1 MSDELPP
8 DESEETLPFEEEE
21 EEVPSQNVFII
32 DTGAKGPKFRAV
44 SLFGNLEEDSLAA
57 AVHTLVALNDAAIEE
72 SARSEEEEKPSL
84 RFYISTWGGDVHGMF
99 ALYDLMRSVREEVE
113 IETSGRGKVM
123 SAGVLLLAAGTKG
136 MRVVGRNTRI
146 MIHGIQAA
154 QHGGLPSLENEME
167 ETRWLQDK
175 MVEALATETKLTKSK
190 IQKMIAKQVDCYI
203 SAEEALELGIVDTI
217 L

>member
-21 EEVPSQNVFII
+21 PPAQNVFLI
-32 DTGAKGPKFRAV
+32 DTGSKGPKFRAV
-44 SLFGNLEEDSLAA
+44 SLFGNLEEESLAE
-57 AVHTLVALNDAAIEE
+57 AVHTLVALNEAAIEE
-72 SARSEEEEKPSL
+72 GSRSEEEEKPSL

-99 ALYDLMRSVREEVE
+99 ALYDLMRSVRHEVD
-113 IETSGRGKVM
+113 IETIGLGKVM
-123 SAGVLLLAAGTKG
+123 SAGVLLLAAGAKG

-154 QHGGLPSLENEME
+154 QVGGLLSLENEME
-167 ETRWLQDK
+167 ETRWLQNK
-175 MVEALATETKLTKSK
+175 MVEALAAETKLTKSK

-203 SAEEALELGIVDTI
+203 SAEEALELGIVDVI
-217 L
+217 I

>member
-1 MSDELPP
+1 MSDEITP
-8 DESEETLPFEEEE
+8 EENEEILLVEEEE
-21 EEVPSQNVFII
+21 DAPSQNVFLI
-32 DTGAKGPKFRAV
+32 DTGNKGPKFRAV
-44 SLFGNLEEDSLAA
+44 SLFGNLDEESLAEA
-57 AVHTLVALNDAAIEE
+57 IHTLVALNEAAIEE
-72 SARSEEEEKPSL
+72 GARLEEDEKPSL

-99 ALYDLMRSVREEVE
+99 ALYDLMRSVRHEVD
-113 IETSGRGKVM
+113 IETIGLGKVM
-123 SAGVLLLAAGTKG
+123 SAGVLLLAAGAKG

-167 ETRWLQDK
+167 ETRWLQAK
-175 MVEALATETKLTKSK
+175 MVEALVAETKLTKAK

-203 SAEEALELGIVDTI
+203 SAEEALELGIVDII

>member
-8 DESEETLPFEEEE
+8 DESEETLPFEE

-44 SLFGNLEEDSLAA
+44 SLFGNLEEDSLAD
-57 AVHTLVALNDAAIEE
+57 AVHTLVALNEAAIEE
-72 SARSEEEEKPSL
+72 SARSEEEQKPSL

-113 IETSGRGKVM
+113 IETIGLGKVM

-203 SAEEALELGIVDTI
+203 SAEEALELGIVDI
-217 L
+217 II

>member
-21 EEVPSQNVFII
+21 PPAQNVFLI
-32 DTGAKGPKFRAV
+32 DTGSKGPKFRAV
-44 SLFGNLEEDSLAA
+44 SLFGNLEEESLAE
-57 AVHTLVALNDAAIEE
+57 AVHTLVALNEAAIEE
-72 SARSEEEEKPSL
+72 SSRSDDETAKPSL

-99 ALYDLMRSVREEVE
+99 ALYDLMCSVKEEVE
-113 IETSGRGKVM
+113 IETIGLGKVM

-136 MRVVGRNTRI
+136 MRVVGKNTRI

-154 QHGGLPSLENEME
+154 QVGGLLSLENEME

-175 MVEALATETKLTKSK
+175 MVEALAAETKLTKSK

-203 SAEEALELGIVDTI
+203 SAEEALELGIVDI
-217 L
+217 II

>member
-21 EEVPSQNVFII
+21 PPAQNVFLI
-32 DTGAKGPKFRAV
+32 DTGSKGPKFRAV
-44 SLFGNLEEDSLAA
+44 SLFGNLEEESLAE
-57 AVHTLVALNDAAIEE
+57 AVHTLVALNEAAIEE
-72 SARSEEEEKPSL
+72 GSRSEEEEKPSL

-99 ALYDLMRSVREEVE
+99 ALYDLMRSVRHEVD
-113 IETSGRGKVM
+113 IETIGLGKVM
-123 SAGVLLLAAGTKG
+123 SAGVLLLAAGAKG

-154 QHGGLPSLENEME
+154 QVGGLLSLENEME
-167 ETRWLQDK
+167 ETRWLQNK
-175 MVEALATETKLTKSK
+175 MVEALAAETKLTKSK

-203 SAEEALELGIVDTI
+203 SAEEALELGIVDI
-217 L
+217 II

>member
-21 EEVPSQNVFII
+21 PPAQNVFLI
-32 DTGAKGPKFRAV
+32 DTGSKGPKFRAV
-44 SLFGNLEEDSLAA
+44 SLFGNLEEESLAE
-57 AVHTLVALNDAAIEE
+57 AVHTLVALNEAAIEE
-72 SARSEEEEKPSL
+72 GSRSEEEEKPSL

-99 ALYDLMRSVREEVE
+99 ALYDLMRSVRHEVD
-113 IETSGRGKVM
+113 IETIGLGKVM
-123 SAGVLLLAAGTKG
+123 SAGVLLLAAGAKG

-154 QHGGLPSLENEME
+154 QVGGLLSLENEME

-175 MVEALATETKLTKSK
+175 MVEALAAETKLTKSK

-203 SAEEALELGIVDTI
+203 SAEEALELGIVDI
-217 L
+217 II